1 MKIGSMFKD
10 LLTSFF
16 KKPVTEQYPFE
27 RPEVA
32 DRFRGKLF
40 YDPAKCTGCNLC
52 SKDCPSDAL
61 EIVILD
67 RAAKK
72 FVARYHVDRCTYCGQ
87 CIQSCKFKCMGM
99 SNEDWELAALNKEA
113 FEVLYGRDEDIDTL
127 LAKFSGNKA
136 EPTKSE

>member
-10 LLTSFF
+10 LLISFF
-16 KKPVTEQYPFE
+16 KKPITELYPFE
-27 RPEVA
+27 RPHVA
-32 DRFRGKLF
+32 ERFRGKLF

-61 EIVILD
+61 EIIILD

-72 FVARYHVDRCTYCGQ
+72 FVARYHMDRCTYCGQ

-99 SNEDWELAALNKEA
+99 SNEDWELAALNKES
-113 FEVLYGRDEDIDTL
+113 FEVLYGKDEDIATL
-127 LAKFSGNKA
+127 LAKFSGNKV
-136 EPTKSE
+136 EPVKPE